1 MKQTIGFYVLYNE
14 MGNGDYELVRQA
26 IGGGD
31 DAFETLVRDN
41 QRMVYAL
48 ALRMLKNPTTAED
61 IAQEAFIKAYRNL
74 ETFRSGSKFS
84 TWIYRIT
91 YNTAIDHIRKRKDEV
106 ELAEW
111 DGASDTDT
119 PEESLIGRETSRQV
133 RDALKQISPEYRRV
147 LELFYFSGKKYR
159 EVAEITDLPL
169 NTVKTYIYRGK
180 KELLNVVQKE
190 GLAVVNS

>member
-1 MKQTIGFYVLYNE
+1 

-26 IGGGD
+26 IGGDD
-31 DAFETLVRDN
+31 DAFEALVRDN

-48 ALRMLKNPTTAED
+48 ALRMLKNPTIAED

-111 DGASDTDT
+111 DGASNTDT
-119 PEESLIGRETSRQV
+119 PEESLVGRETSKQV

-147 LELFYFSGKKYR
+147 LEMFYFSGKKYR
-159 EVAEITDLPL
+159 EVAEIMDLPI

-180 KELLNVVQKE
+180 REMLDVLQREEVP
-190 GLAVVNS
+190 AVCS

>member
-1 MKQTIGFYVLYNE
+1 MKQHTDFYVLYNE
-14 MGNGDYELVRQA
+14 MGNGDYELVQQS
-26 IGGGD
+26 IGGDD
-31 DAFETLVRDN
+31 DAFEVLVRDN

-48 ALRMLKNPTTAED
+48 ALRMLRNPTTAED

-119 PEESLIGRETSRQV
+119 PEESAVNRETSRQV
-133 RDALKQISPEYRRV
+133 RDALKQISPDYRRV

-159 EVAEITDLPL
+159 EVAEIMDLPI

-180 KELLNVVQKE
+180 KELLGVLQGEDVP
-190 GLAVVNS
+190 AVCS